1 MGLVFKGML
10 VDMLVGLLDGWIHPW
25 QPSWQV
31 YLLYCWLE
39 VEVSLYP
46 MYAKVT
52 DISCFNSGVLST
64 VSGILDF
71 STLLDMVLT

>member
-1 MGLVFKGML
+1 MAGFTLGSFLGKFICFI
-10 VDMLVGLLDGWIHPW
+10 VG
-25 QPSWQV
+25 
-31 YLLYCWLE
+31 LE

-52 DISCFNSGVLST
+52 DISCFNSRVLST

>member
-1 MGLVFKGML
+1 MAGFTLGSFLGKFICFI
-10 VDMLVGLLDGWIHPW
+10 VG
-25 QPSWQV
+25 
-31 YLLYCWLE
+31 LE

-64 VSGILDF
+64 VSGILAF
-71 STLLDMVLT
+71 WISVHCWIWS

>member
-1 MGLVFKGML
+1 MAGFTLGSFLGKFICFI
-10 VDMLVGLLDGWIHPW
+10 VG
-25 QPSWQV
+25 
-31 YLLYCWLE
+31 LE